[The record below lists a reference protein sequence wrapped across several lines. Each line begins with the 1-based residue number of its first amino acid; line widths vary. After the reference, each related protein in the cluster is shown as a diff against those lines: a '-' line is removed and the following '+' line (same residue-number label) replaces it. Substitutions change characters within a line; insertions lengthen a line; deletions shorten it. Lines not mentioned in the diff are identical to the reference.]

1 MSLRP
6 SSPCSPRQGE
16 HRPPP
21 SCERRVRHSADRSLP
36 SEPPYTWRRRRRD
49 LARGNLIS
57 ALRGRTWPVWQQ
69 SGVLLR
75 SQGPT
80 HHRVRNIMER
90 TTSVPTT
97 RLPCHKFHPL
107 GSATA
112 GGQLTMRARAYCRS
126 AGGEP
131 RFETTRPL
139 GPRHADRATS
149 FIPWGRR
156 QPVDNS
162 PRGAWVYGTGV
173 EV

>member
-21 SCERRVRHSADRSLP
+21 SSCERRVRHSADRSLP

-57 ALRGRTWPVWQQ
+57 ALHGRTWPIWQQ

-112 GGQLTMRARAYCRS
+112 GGQLTMRGTEFAKS

-131 RFETTRPL
+131 PGQDPRVHSASSRDDTTS
-139 GPRHADRATS
+139 GPAT
-149 FIPWGRR
+149 R
-156 QPVDNS
+156 
-162 PRGAWVYGTGV
+162 
-173 EV
+173 